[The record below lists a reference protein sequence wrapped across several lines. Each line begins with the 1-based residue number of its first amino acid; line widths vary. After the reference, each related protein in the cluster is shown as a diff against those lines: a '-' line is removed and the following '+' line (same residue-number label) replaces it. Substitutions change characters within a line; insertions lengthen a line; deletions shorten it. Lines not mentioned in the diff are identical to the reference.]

1 MKKIHALL
9 FCCTLLFSSCFEI
22 IEQVQLKDDGSGNL
36 QLTLNLS
43 KSKTRLNSIMKME
56 TINGHPVPTKETIT
70 KKVGEI
76 RSVIEKTSGINNVQ
90 VSLDFD
96 NYIGVVSFNF
106 LNVLQLNKAIKA
118 VKLKEKAT
126 GLALEDNF
134 TYNATSKTFE
144 RKNAATL
151 RDAYSS
157 MSKADKEIFSTAGY
171 TAIYKFESAIVTTS
185 NKDAKLSPGKKAV
198 MLSQPVLAII
208 TEKKSIENKINITN
222 K

>member
-1 MKKIHALL
+1 
-9 FCCTLLFSSCFEI
+9 
-22 IEQVQLKDDGSGNL
+22 
-36 QLTLNLS
+36 
-43 KSKTRLNSIMKME
+43 ME

-134 TYNATSKTFE
+134 TYNATTKTFE
-144 RKNAATL
+144 RKNRAAL
-151 RDAYSS
+151 KDAYSS

-171 TAIYKFESAIVTTS
+171 TAIYKFESTIMAAS